1 MDKIICIEGC
11 DGTGKSTQIA
21 LLREEFEKRGI
32 KHTYIKFPVYEDD
45 SSHLVRMYLNGE
57 IYDSIADS
65 NVYAAT
71 LFYACDR
78 HIASIKRLNKFEGN
92 GVIICDRYIGSNSI
106 HQMSKLDKSEWDEYL
121 KWQYDLECNK
131 LGLKKPDLVI
141 YLDIDAATS
150 DKLMTR
156 RYESDE
162 SKKDLHESDIEY
174 LRKCRVAGN
183 YVANK
188 EHWSV
193 IKCDLNGELRSIE
206 DIHKEIRGIVY
217 EYLK

>member
-45 SSHLVRMYLNGE
+45 SSHLVRMYLSGK
-57 IYDSIADS
+57 IYDSVADS

-78 HIASIKRLNKFEGN
+78 HIASIKRLNNFEGN

-206 DIHKEIRGIVY
+206 DIHKEIMGIVY